1 MSYYSLLISDYGGYG
16 GYGELGW
23 REGQKPGEGSPDAA
37 AAPPVDPAAAAAPP
51 HATGEVTF
59 Q

>member
-1 MSYYSLLISDYGGYG
+1 MSYYSLSKSDYGGYG
-16 GYGELGW
+16 GYGGLGR
-23 REGQKPGEGSPDAA
+23 RERQKPGEGSPDAA